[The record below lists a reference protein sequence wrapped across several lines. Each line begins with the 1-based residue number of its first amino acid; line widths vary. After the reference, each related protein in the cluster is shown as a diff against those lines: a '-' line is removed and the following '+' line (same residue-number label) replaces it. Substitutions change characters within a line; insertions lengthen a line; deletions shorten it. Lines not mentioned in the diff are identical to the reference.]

1 MQRLLK
7 EEHTDAVLVIK
18 TSSSGGPLLRMARRG
33 YCRDSAFP
41 HCFGEVRQIKS
52 RRAVLRAEG
61 KNVGGVD
68 ALSASGPRPMCMG
81 QFAASPWRTWWRR
94 RWGEDYCYCY
104 LAHDPPYY
112 VGWVFR
118 KLSDNVSAPTCL
130 ENYKAELRLSEDRR
144 SIESRRRPPCD
155 CSAR

>member
-1 MQRLLK
+1 MRATADLVVLLCADLQDPPELSVGMVQRLLK

-61 KNVGGVD
+61 KNVGVV
-68 ALSASGPRPMCMG
+68 SM
-81 QFAASPWRTWWRR
+81 
-94 RWGEDYCYCY
+94 
-104 LAHDPPYY
+104 H
-112 VGWVFR
+112 
-118 KLSDNVSAPTCL
+118 SAP
-130 ENYKAELRLSEDRR
+130 RDQDRCAWG
-144 SIESRRRPPCD
+144 SSRHHRGERGGEG
-155 CSAR
+155 AGVRTTVIAI